1 MRRRMSGALA
11 GTLAVLVGALTLTPF
26 QPSATAAPAF
36 NYGEALQKSI
46 WFYDAQRSGDL
57 PADNRVN
64 WRGDSALRDGSDV
77 GLDLSGGFYDA
88 GDHVKFGL
96 PFAATMSMLAWGA
109 VENRDAYESSGQ
121 LRHLMANL
129 KWGTDWIIKAHPSPN
144 VVYGQV
150 GKGDDDHK
158 WWGAAEV
165 MQMARPSY
173 KVDASCPG
181 SDLAGEYAAAMA
193 SASMVFKQTDP
204 AYAATLLT
212 HAKQLYTF
220 ADTYRGKYSS
230 CITDSANFY
239 NSWSGYQD
247 ELVWGAIWLY
257 RATGDASYLAKA
269 KAEYPK
275 LSTEPQTTT
284 RSYRWTI
291 AWDDKSYGAYVL
303 MAKLT
308 GEAEYVADANRWL
321 DYWTTGHNGNRVR
334 YSPGGQAH
342 LDTWGSLRYAAN
354 TAFVALVYSDWL
366 RERDA
371 ARATTYHDF
380 GARQIN
386 YALGDNPRNASYV
399 VGFGANP
406 PRNPHHRTAHGAW
419 ADTMQEP
426 ATSRHVLYG
435 ALVGGP
441 GTNNDAY
448 KDDRTDFVANEVAL
462 DYNAAFTG
470 ALARLYKEYGG
481 TPLANFPV
489 AEATDGPELTVQA
502 SVNQSAPGFTEIKSF
517 VINKTAWPAR
527 MFNGALRY
535 YFTLDG
541 ATTPDQIT
549 VTTNYNQCGTPSG
562 PKQHSGSVYYVDVPC
577 PGVYPGGQSAH
588 RHEVQ
593 FRITSSG
600 SWDPS
605 NDWSYEG
612 LGTGNTVALTDRV
625 ALVED
630 GKVLWGKEPGPAVED
645 REAPTV
651 PTGLRASNV
660 GATSATLTWT
670 ASTDNVGVTGYDV
683 LRADGTPVGATATP
697 TFQLSGL
704 APATSHR
711 FTVRAKDAAG
721 NLSAAS
727 AVITVVTTDTTGDR
741 ESPTVP
747 GGLVVSAITSTGATL
762 TWTASTDNEAVAGY
776 EVLRPDGT
784 VAATTTGLR
793 HQLTGLTADTAY
805 TFTVRAKDTSGN
817 ISSPSTAVTF
827 RTTPGGATGPVAVQ
841 QRGNG
846 SASANQIGA
855 TLAVVNRGTTAVD
868 RSTVTLR
875 YWFTGDT
882 ANANYQV
889 FCDWAVVGCANVRAT
904 VVKLPNARPGADA
917 YLQVSFTAGSL
928 AAGAS
933 TGDIQLRVA
942 KSDWSTFNQAD
953 DHSYRVS
960 ATLAD
965 FDRVTAYTGG
975 SLAWGTEP

>member
-1 MRRRMSGALA
+1 M
-11 GTLAVLVGALTLTPF
+11 LVSALTLTPF

-96 PFAATMSMLAWGA
+96 PFASTVSMLAWGA

-121 LRHLMANL
+121 LRYLMSNL

-150 GKGDDDHK
+150 GSGNDDHK

-173 KVDASCPG
+173 KVDTSCPG

-193 SASMVFKQTDP
+193 SSSMVFKQTDP
-204 AYAATLLT
+204 AYAATVLT
-212 HAKQLYTF
+212 HAKQLYSF

-230 CITDSANFY
+230 CITDAANFY
-239 NSWSGYQD
+239 NSHSGYQD

-269 KAEYPK
+269 KAEYSK
-275 LSTEPQTTT
+275 LSTEPQSTT
-284 RSYRWTI
+284 RSYKWTI

-303 MAKLT
+303 LAKLT
-308 GEAEYVADANRWL
+308 GETEYVNDANRWL
-321 DYWTTGHNGNRVR
+321 DYWTTGYNGNRVR

-371 ARATTYHDF
+371 AKATTYHDF
-380 GARQIN
+380 GVRQIN
-386 YALGDNPRNASYV
+386 YALGDNPRSSSYV

-426 ATSRHVLYG
+426 VTSRHILYG

-470 ALARLYKEYGG
+470 ALARLYKEFGG
-481 TPLANFPV
+481 TPLTNFPV
-489 AEATDGPELTVQA
+489 AETTDGPELTVQA
-502 SVNQSAPGFTEIKSF
+502 SINQSAPGFTEIKSF
-517 VINKTAWPAR
+517 ILNKTAWPAR
-527 MFNGALRY
+527 MFNGSLRY

-541 ATTPDQIT
+541 ATTPNQIT
-549 VTTNYNQCGTPSG
+549 VATNYNQCGTVSG
-562 PKQHSGSVYYVDVPC
+562 PKQHSGSVYYVEVPC

-593 FRITSSG
+593 FRITSAG
-600 SWDPS
+600 TWDPT
-605 NDWSYEG
+605 NDWSYAG
-612 LGTGNTVALTDRV
+612 LGTGNAVALTDR
-625 ALVED
+625 LVLAQD
-630 GKVLWGKEPGPAVED
+630 GQVLWGKEPGPAVED

-651 PTGLRASNV
+651 PLGLRVSNL
-660 GATSATLTWT
+660 GATSATLGWV

-683 LRADGTPVGATATP
+683 LRADGTVAGATVTP
-697 TFQLSGL
+697 TFHLTGL
-704 APATSHR
+704 TPGAHS
-711 FTVRAKDAAG
+711 FSVRARDAAG
-721 NLSAAS
+721 NRSAPSTAIS
-727 AVITVVTTDTTGDR
+727 FTITDNGD
-741 ESPTVP
+741 SQPPTVP
-747 GGLVVSAITSTGATL
+747 GGPFASAITATGATV
-762 TWTASTDNEAVAGY
+762 TWAPSTDNEGVAGY
-776 EVLRPDGT
+776 DILRSDGT
-784 VAATTTGLR
+784 VAATTTGVSY
-793 HQLTGLTADTAY
+793 QLTGLTPDTAY

-817 ISSPSTAVTF
+817 VSAPSTAVAF
-827 RTTPGGATGPVAVQ
+827 RTTQGTAGAIAVQ

-868 RSTVTLR
+868 RSTITTR

-904 VVKLPNARPGADA
+904 VVKLPNARPGADS
-917 YLQVSFTAGSL
+917 YLQVSFTAGTL
-928 AAGAS
+928 AAGAG

-960 ATLAD
+960 ATLTD

-975 SLAWGTEP
+975 TLAWGVEP

>member
-1 MRRRMSGALA
+1 MRRRMFRALT

-26 QPSATAAPAF
+26 QPAATAAPAF
-36 NYGEALQKSI
+36 NYAEALQKSI
-46 WFYDAQRSGDL
+46 WFYDAQRSGAL

-96 PFAATMSMLAWGA
+96 PFAATLSMLAWGA
-109 VENRDAYESSGQ
+109 VENRDAYENSGQ

-165 MQMARPSY
+165 MQMARPAY

-204 AYAATLLT
+204 AYSATLLT
-212 HAKQLYTF
+212 HAKQLYSF
-220 ADTYRGKYSS
+220 ADTYRGKYSA

-291 AWDDKSYGAYVL
+291 AWDDKSYGAYAL

-321 DYWTTGHNGNRVR
+321 DYWTTGYNGNRVR

-366 RERDA
+366 RQSDA
-371 ARATTYHDF
+371 AKATVYHDF
-380 GARQIN
+380 GVRQIN
-386 YALGDNPRNASYV
+386 YALGDNPRNSSYV

-406 PRNPHHRTAHGAW
+406 PKNPHHRTAHGAW
-419 ADTMQEP
+419 ADTMEDP
-426 ATSRHVLYG
+426 VTSRHVLYG

-448 KDDRTDFVANEVAL
+448 VDSRKDFVANEVAL

-481 TPLANFPV
+481 TPAANFPV
-489 AEATDGPELTVQA
+489 AEAADGPELTVQA
-502 SVNQSAPGFTEIKSF
+502 SVNQSATGFTEIKAF
-517 VINKTAWPAR
+517 VLNKSAWPAR
-527 MFNGALRY
+527 MFNGSLRY

-541 ATTPDQIT
+541 ATTPDQVT

-588 RHEVQ
+588 KHEVQ
-593 FRITSSG
+593 FRITSAG
-600 SWDPS
+600 TWDPS
-605 NDWSYEG
+605 NDWSYAG
-612 LGTGNTVALTDRV
+612 LGTGNTVAQTDRV
-625 ALVED
+625 VLAQD
-630 GKVLWGKEPGPAVED
+630 GRVLWGKEPGPAVED

-651 PTGLRASNV
+651 PTALRVTGTGTN
-660 GATSATLTWT
+660 SATLSWV

-683 LRADGTPVGATATP
+683 LRADGTVVGATGTP
-697 TFQLSGL
+697 TFQLAALSPG
-704 APATSHR
+704 THTFS
-711 FTVRAKDAAG
+711 VRAKDAAG

-727 AVITVVTTDTTGDR
+727 APVSITITEVDDR
-741 ESPTVP
+741 EPPTVP
-747 GGLVVSAITSTGATL
+747 SGLSVSAVTSSGATL
-762 TWTASTDNEAVAGY
+762 TWTAATDGQAVAGY
-776 EVLRPDGT
+776 EVVRSDGT
-784 VAATTTGLR
+784 IAATTTGLS
-793 HQLTGLTADTAY
+793 HKFTDLAADTPY
-805 TFTVRAKDTSGN
+805 TFAVRAKDTSGN
-817 ISSPSTAVTF
+817 VSAVSAAVTF
-827 RTTPGGATGPVAVQ
+827 RTTSGGVAGAVAVQ
-841 QRGNG
+841 QRGG
-846 SASANQIGA
+846 GAASANQIGA
-855 TLAVVNRGTTAVD
+855 TIAVVNRGTTAVD
-868 RSTVTLR
+868 RSTVTAR

-904 VVKLPNARPGADA
+904 VVKLPAGRPGADA
-917 YLQVSFTAGSL
+917 YLQVSFAAGTL

-942 KSDWSTFNQAD
+942 KSDWSSFNQAD

-960 ATLAD
+960 SALTD

-975 SLAWGTEP
+975 TLAWGVEP